1 MRIAAVRV
9 LPFCFACIG
18 ASQSP
23 FSSVPPLQ
31 VDTLRFAEQIP
42 DFEARDIA
50 GRTWRRADLAGKFT
64 VIYIWHTFGAD
75 IPRYS
80 ALPEIQ
86 RFYDKVKGA
95 KNLQVLTFCSDY
107 DYTHAPQYM
116 QRKGYTFPVIAE
128 WTLLR
133 KLFPNDRIPGRF
145 GVINPEERLS
155 YPTRTWSFG
164 RLLIE
169 VERAATP
176 AAEPK

>member
-1 MRIAAVRV
+1 MRAAAAYV
-9 LPFCFACIG
+9 LLVCLVGVAAAQP
-18 ASQSP
+18 P

-31 VDTLRFAEQIP
+31 VDTLRYGERVP
-42 DFEARDIA
+42 DFEAKDIA
-50 GRTWRRADLAGKFT
+50 GRTWRRADFAGKFT
-64 VIYIWHTFGAD
+64 VVYIWHTFGAD
-75 IPRYS
+75 IPQSSY
-80 ALPEIQ
+80 LPEIQ
-86 RFYDKVKGA
+86 RFYEKVKGT

-107 DYTHAPQYM
+107 DYTHAPAYM

-133 KLFPNDRIPGRF
+133 KLFPNDRVPGRF
-145 GVINPEERLS
+145 GVVNPEERLS

-176 AAEPK
+176 AATPK